1 MKYCSN
7 CGGEVELKIPEGDNR
22 ERYCCKDC
30 PIIHYEN
37 PKLVVGTLPTEKDRV
52 LLCRRGINPRYGLW
66 TLPAGFLE
74 NGETIVEGASRE
86 TLEETSTKV
95 EIQSLYTIFDIPHI
109 SQIYL
114 IYLARLKDH
123 NFGPT
128 PESLEVQ
135 LFYENEIPWSELA
148 FPFVKRAL
156 VYYFKD
162 LKKSTFTLKN
172 ETIEVPYK
180 PKS

>member
-7 CGGEVELKIPEGDNR
+7 CGGEVELKTPEGDNR
-22 ERYCCKDC
+22 DRYCCPDC
-30 PIIHYEN
+30 SSIHYQN
-37 PKLVVGTLPTEKDRV
+37 PKLVVGTLPVEENKI

-74 NGETIVEGASRE
+74 NGETIVEGAFRE
-86 TLEETSTKV
+86 TLEETSTEV

-114 IYLARLKDH
+114 IYLARLKNHD
-123 NFGPT
+123 FGPT
-128 PESLEVQ
+128 AESLEVQ
-135 LFYENEIPWSELA
+135 LFDESEIPWNELA
-148 FPFVKRAL
+148 FPFVERAL

-162 LKKSTFTLKN
+162 QKNSTFTLKN